1 MITGLLVTLRIGLV
15 GITDTDMTLGT
26 ILSSKNNLY
35 KNLRNNLTSECHFIY
50 TLDSSNSS
58 SFTLRSSQF
67 ASSSRTYTEPV
78 SEPVTFEMMMK

>member
-1 MITGLLVTLRIGLV
+1 MITGLLVTLRNGLV

-26 ILSSKNNLY
+26 ILSSRNNLY

-50 TLDSSNSS
+50 TLDSSS

-67 ASSSRTYTEPV
+67 ASSSRSYTEPV
-78 SEPVTFEMMMK
+78 SKPVTFEMMMK